1 MNKLTFLESKILKVV
16 RETIE
21 GTRPR
26 TEKKLH
32 RGIKVDSIRIASAS
46 NRVIVNPEMDI
57 EQCRKFESFPTA
69 AKWLSEYKRLSLMQL
84 TSEN

>member
-1 MNKLTFLESKILKVV
+1 MNKLTFLESKITKVV

-21 GTRPR
+21 GTKPR
-26 TEKKLH
+26 KEKKSH
-32 RGIKVDSIRIASAS
+32 RGIRVDSILIAAGSSRI
-46 NRVIVNPEMDI
+46 IVNPEQDN
-57 EQCRKFESFPTA
+57 EQCRKFEAFPTA